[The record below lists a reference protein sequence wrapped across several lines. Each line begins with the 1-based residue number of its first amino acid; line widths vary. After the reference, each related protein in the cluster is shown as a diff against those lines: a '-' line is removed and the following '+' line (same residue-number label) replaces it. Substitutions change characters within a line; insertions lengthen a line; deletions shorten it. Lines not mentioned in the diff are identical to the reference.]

1 MRVVTLLLV
10 VLLVALQGKLWFG
23 EGGLPSV
30 WQLERQ
36 IRHQKEENHA
46 LKERNLALDAEVLDL
61 KHGLDAIEER
71 ARSEMG
77 MIKQGEIFYQV
88 IDTPPPDPDRTVTK
102 K

>member
-10 VLLVALQGKLWFG
+10 VLLVALQAKLWFG
-23 EGGLPSV
+23 EGGMRSV
-30 WQLERQ
+30 WRLERQ
-36 IRHQKEENHA
+36 IRHQKEENRA
-46 LKERNLALDAEVLDL
+46 LKDRNLALDAEVIDL

-77 MIKQGEIFYQV
+77 MIKKGEIFYQV
-88 IDTPPPDPDRTVTK
+88 IDSPPPDSGRSVSK